1 VQKGKEGNRS
11 ELKDALIKL
20 LEEDKEFRYTVAG
33 LIGYKEVMDRLA
45 DIAQILAGMRDRLV
59 GIEESM
65 EQLRKDMVEGFRR
78 HDEELRRHEQIM
90 EQLRKDMVEGFRRHD
105 EELRRH
111 EQIMEQLRK
120 DMVEGFRRHDEEL
133 RRHEQ
138 IMEQLR
144 KDMVE
149 GFRRLDLKISAI
161 GARWGIMNE
170 QSVRNGLK
178 GILSKDL
185 GYTVEEFKY
194 SDDEGYVYGYPS
206 SVQIDVVVKDSMVI
220 VLEISSHV
228 KRSDPPTVKRKAELY
243 ERVTGRSVSKV
254 VIVTPFID
262 DDAVDV
268 CRRYGIE
275 VYSI

>member
-1 VQKGKEGNRS
+1 VQKGKEGSRS

-59 GIEESM
+59 GIEE
-65 EQLRKDMVEGFRR
+65 
-78 HDEELRRHEQIM
+78 
-90 EQLRKDMVEGFRRHD
+90 
-105 EELRRH
+105 
-111 EQIMEQLRK
+111 IMEQLRK

-170 QSVRNGLK
+170 QSVRDGLK

>member
-120 DMVEGFRRHDEEL
+120 DMVEGFRR
-133 RRHEQ
+133 
-138 IMEQLR
+138 
-144 KDMVE
+144 
-149 GFRRLDLKISAI
+149 LDLKISAI

-170 QSVRNGLK
+170 QSVRDGLK

>member
-1 VQKGKEGNRS
+1 MQKGKEGNRS

-59 GIEESM
+59 GIEES
-65 EQLRKDMVEGFRR
+65 
-78 HDEELRRHEQIM
+78 
-90 EQLRKDMVEGFRRHD
+90 
-105 EELRRH
+105 
-111 EQIMEQLRK
+111 MEQLRK